1 MPNSLNGATKDVIVV
16 GFGGSGAVAALAAA
30 EAGAT
35 VAIVEK
41 SPRGGGNTQEAGGS
55 LRKIA
60 DADLAARYFEQL
72 ANGGTPADLIEAFV
86 AGCNPAIEWLE
97 RYGLRMTEAGG
108 PWRDWKYPLVTHD
121 PFPRVPGNE
130 GLGGR
135 VRVEQDVPG
144 HGGSALWE
152 GLRRRVLDANIDVV
166 LESRVVDLLRE
177 RTSGRTCGV
186 AVVSAGGT
194 TTQLEARSGVVLACG
209 GFSGDPGMQR
219 AYLGTELPA
228 FGLPGGNAGDGV
240 RLAQA
245 AGAELWH
252 MNAFAAVLGYRIPGY
267 PSAFRHHVYNE
278 SFIYVDQ
285 AAARFVNE
293 VGLDNH
299 AMPWA
304 FRWMDPALPGYPRIP
319 GYLIFDESA
328 RRAGPI
334 VKDAL
339 GYHRRDWK
347 WSADN
352 SQEIDKG
359 WIHKGETADELA
371 VVLGISAPA
380 LARTIADYNACA
392 LAGVDDAYGRPA
404 DAMMALQPPYYG
416 IALWPCL
423 LNTQGGPRRNASGQV
438 IGIDGSPIAG
448 LFSAGELGSIWTELY
463 PGGGNL
469 MECIVSGIAA
479 GRAAAGGGDRG

>member
-1 MPNSLNGATKDVIVV
+1 MPNSLDGATVDVIVV

-41 SPRGGGNTQEAGGS
+41 SARGGGNTQEAGGS

-60 DADLAARYFEQL
+60 DADAAVRYFGQL
-72 ANGGTPADLIEAFV
+72 ANGGTPIDMIEAFV
-86 AGCNPAIEWLE
+86 AGCNQAIEWLE
-97 RYGLRMTEAGG
+97 RRGLHMTEAGG
-108 PWRDWKYPLVTHD
+108 PWQDWKYPLVTHD

-135 VRVEQDVPG
+135 VRVQQDLPG

-152 GLRRRVLDANIDVV
+152 GLHRGVLDAGIDVV
-166 LESRVVDLLRE
+166 LDSRVVGLLRE
-177 RTSGRTCGV
+177 RKSGRTSGV
-186 AVVSAGGT
+186 TVVSVAGT
-194 TTQLEARSGVVLACG
+194 TSQLTARRGVVLACG
-209 GFSGDPGMQR
+209 GFSGDAGMQR
-219 AYLGTELPA
+219 AYLGMELPA

-252 MNAFAAVLGYRIPGY
+252 MNAFAAVLGYRIEGY
-267 PSAFRHHVYNE
+267 PSAFRHHVCNE

-328 RRAGPI
+328 RRAGPV

-339 GYHRRDWK
+339 GYHRRDWQ

-352 SQEIDKG
+352 SREIDKG
-359 WIHKGETADELA
+359 WIHGGETVDELA
-371 VVLGISAPA
+371 ASLGISAPA
-380 LARTIADYNACA
+380 LVRTVAEYNAGA
-392 LAGVDDAYGRPA
+392 SAGVDHAFGRPA
-404 DAMMALQPPYYG
+404 DAMVALQPPYYG

-438 IGIDGSPIAG
+438 IGIDGSPIPG

-469 MECIVSGIAA
+469 MECIVSGIVA
-479 GRAAAGGGDRG
+479 GRAAAEGGDRD